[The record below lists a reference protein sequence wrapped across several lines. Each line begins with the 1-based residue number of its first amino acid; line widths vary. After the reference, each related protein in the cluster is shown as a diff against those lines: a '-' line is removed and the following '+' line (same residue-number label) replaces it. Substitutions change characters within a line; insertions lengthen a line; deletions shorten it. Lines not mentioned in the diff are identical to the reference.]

1 MADKDNSGIPS
12 LSDHHYFTF
21 FKEFDQWFFDM
32 ASTSAKQRWYEG
44 YKYLL
49 QQVPQEWINKDIH
62 GAPTGIKGMWSKW
75 HNLGPVTNTI
85 KEIL

>member
-1 MADKDNSGIPS
+1 MLFRSKEIFQVKKANN
-12 LSDHHYFTF
+12 TF